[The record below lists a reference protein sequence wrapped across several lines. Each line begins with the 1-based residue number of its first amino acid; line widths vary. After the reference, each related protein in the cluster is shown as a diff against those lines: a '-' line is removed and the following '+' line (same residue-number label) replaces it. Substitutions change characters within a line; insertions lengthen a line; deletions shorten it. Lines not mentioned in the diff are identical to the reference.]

1 MHGYDLA
8 AFAGFFTAV
17 TAAAAAL
24 TGLLFVA
31 VSINLDHILGD
42 STSKDSTTQG
52 TAASDGT
59 PKDNATQGT
68 AASDGTPKDNATQG
82 ITTSDGTANGSTA
95 NGSTASDGT
104 ANHSTANS
112 TSMLPARAA
121 ETLAMLL
128 FVVIISAL
136 ALVPQ
141 DVELLGAEI
150 LVIALPLTVITTRN
164 QLKFRRQ
171 NPDSPLLWSA
181 SRMTASSLAL
191 LPGTIAGVSLAA
203 HGGGGLYWLAPAA
216 LGGIAGAVYSA
227 WVLLVEIVR

>member
-1 MHGYDLA
+1 MTGTGLIHGYDPA
-8 AFAGFFTAV
+8 AWAGFFTAV
-17 TAAAAAL
+17 TGAAAAL

-31 VSINLDHILGD
+31 VSINLGHILGD
-42 STSKDSTTQG
+42 SATRN
-52 TAASDGT
+52 GT
-59 PKDNATQGT
+59 PAPAAPAMATV
-68 AASDGTPKDNATQG
+68 
-82 ITTSDGTANGSTA
+82 
-95 NGSTASDGT
+95 
-104 ANHSTANS
+104 

-150 LVIALPLTVITTRN
+150 LVIALPLTAITTRN
-164 QLKFRRQ
+164 QLRFRRQ
-171 NPDSPLLWSA
+171 NPNSPLLWSA
-181 SRMTASSLAL
+181 SRMTASGLAL
-191 LPGTIAGVSLAA
+191 VPGIIAGISLAA
-203 HGGGGLYWLAPAA
+203 HWGGGFYWLAPAA

>member
-1 MHGYDLA
+1 MSSTSPTGAPPVHGYDLS

-42 STSKDSTTQG
+42 ST
-52 TAASDGT
+52 
-59 PKDNATQGT
+59 
-68 AASDGTPKDNATQG
+68 
-82 ITTSDGTANGSTA
+82 ANGT
-95 NGSTASDGT
+95 G
-104 ANHSTANS
+104 
-112 TSMLPARAA
+112 MLPARAA

-136 ALVPQ
+136 ALLPQ

-150 LVIALPLTVITTRN
+150 LVIALPLTAITTRN

-181 SRMTASSLAL
+181 SRMTASGLAL
-191 LPGTIAGVSLAA
+191 IPGMIAGLSLAA
-203 HGGGGLYWLAPAA
+203 HWGGGLYWLAPAA

>member
-1 MHGYDLA
+1 MHGYDPA
-8 AFAGFFTAV
+8 AWTGFFTAV
-17 TAAAAAL
+17 TGAAAAL

-31 VSINLDHILGD
+31 VSINLENILGD
-42 STSKDSTTQG
+42 TTKGTTKDTTKG
-52 TAASDGT
+52 TTDTTKGTTNGAVKGTTNGAAKDTTKDTTKGAADGAA
-59 PKDNATQGT
+59 KGT
-68 AASDGTPKDNATQG
+68 T
-82 ITTSDGTANGSTA
+82 
-95 NGSTASDGT
+95 
-104 ANHSTANS
+104 
-112 TSMLPARAA
+112 MLPARAA
-121 ETLAMLL
+121 ETLATLL

-150 LVIALPLTVITTRN
+150 LLLSVPLTVITVRN

-181 SRMTASSLAL
+181 SRMIASALAL
-191 LPGTIAGVSLAA
+191 VPGTLAGISLAA
-203 HGGGGLYWLAPAA
+203 HWGGGLYWLAPAA

>member
-1 MHGYDLA
+1 
-8 AFAGFFTAV
+8 
-17 TAAAAAL
+17 
-24 TGLLFVA
+24 
-31 VSINLDHILGD
+31 
-42 STSKDSTTQG
+42 
-52 TAASDGT
+52 
-59 PKDNATQGT
+59 
-68 AASDGTPKDNATQG
+68 
-82 ITTSDGTANGSTA
+82 
-95 NGSTASDGT
+95 
-104 ANHSTANS
+104 
-112 TSMLPARAA
+112 MLPARAA

-136 ALVPQ
+136 ALLPQ

-181 SRMTASSLAL
+181 SRMTASGLAL
-191 LPGTIAGVSLAA
+191 VPGTIAGISLAA
-203 HGGGGLYWLAPAA
+203 HWRGGLYWLAPAA